1 MFGFFFMW
9 YIRKKIIT
17 KSFIPRI
24 NALDINQLPQIDK
37 KRKKRY
43 VLAEN
48 LSEEETLFLYKLRT
62 GKKKNLFFHGGLLTL
77 CKEIHIFIVTTTLK
91 LYF

>member
-62 GKKKNLFFHGGLLTL
+62 GKKKIFSFMVDYLLYVKKYIYSL
-77 CKEIHIFIVTTTLK
+77 SPQL
-91 LYF
+91 